1 MLQIQIIKGGLA
13 EDLNKKINEFLATIH
28 EDSVRDIS
36 VDVMQGTAV
45 IQYVI
50 KEAHVGRMCCECQY
64 WDDGGE
70 TTTSGLCHEHG
81 KMCRFNCKACTSFK
95 DVRR

>member
-13 EDLNKKINEFLATIH
+13 DDLTKAVNDFLATIDG
-28 EDSVRDIS
+28 DSVKDLD
-36 VDVMQGTAV
+36 VDVMEGTAV

-50 KEAHVGRMCCECQY
+50 KEAWKGRICCECQY

-70 TTTSGLCHEHG
+70 TTTSGLCQEHG
-81 KMCRFNCKACTSFK
+81 RRCRFNCKACECFK

>member
-1 MLQIQIIKGGLA
+1 MLQIQIIKGDSPEELT
-13 EDLNKKINEFLATIH
+13 KKANEFLATI
-28 EDSVRDIS
+28 DGDAVKDLNIS
-36 VDVMQGTAV
+36 PFGECV

-81 KMCRFNCKACTSFK
+81 RRCRFNCKACTSFK